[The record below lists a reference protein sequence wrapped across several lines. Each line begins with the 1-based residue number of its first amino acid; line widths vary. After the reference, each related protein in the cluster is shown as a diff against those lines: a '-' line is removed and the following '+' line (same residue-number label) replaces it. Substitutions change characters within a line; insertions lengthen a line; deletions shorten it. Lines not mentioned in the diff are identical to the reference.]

1 MMDFKTDNYILF
13 LVLFIGI
20 GIGTVFSLGYTV
32 TQIDNLE
39 EELGQNQQTVTIN
52 NSSEESLTELFSEV
66 EESVVAIDA
75 FEDREGQG
83 SGFVYREDGYIVTN
97 YHVVGESETVE
108 VTFTDGLTE
117 SAEVL
122 GTDPYTDLAVLK
134 VDRENL
140 NPLQLGNL
148 EDVEVGQKAV
158 AIGNPFGFQSSMT
171 TGIISQTD
179 RLLPVQGRFSIP
191 NILQTDAAINPGN
204 SGGPLMN
211 TRGEVV
217 GVNTAIETD
226 TGVFSGV
233 GFAISAES
241 VERVIPELIEDGSYQ
256 HAWLGV
262 SGVDV
267 GPDIAEEMDLEEN
280 TGFLVVDVVEG
291 GPTEDSLEQ
300 SENVVEINGQ
310 EIAVGGDV
318 IIGIGDQEV
327 RGIED
332 ILVYLARY
340 TEAGD
345 EIELTVLR
353 EGEEVTVEVEL
364 DPRPEINGES
374 TVE

>member
-1 MMDFKTDNYILF
+1 MDFKTDNYTVF

-20 GIGTVFSLGYTV
+20 GIGTVFSLGYTLN
-32 TQIDNLE
+32 QIDTLE
-39 EELGQNQQTVTIN
+39 EELSQNQQTVTIN
-52 NSSEESLTELFSEV
+52 NGSGESLTELFNQV

-97 YHVVGESETVE
+97 YHVVGNSETVE

-117 SAEVL
+117 NAEVL
-122 GTDPYTDLAVLK
+122 GTDLYTDLAVLK
-134 VDRENL
+134 VDRDDL
-140 NPLQLGNL
+140 RPLQLGNL

-179 RLLPVQGRFSIP
+179 RLLPVQGGFSIP

-211 TRGEVV
+211 AQGEVV

-241 VERVIPELIEDGSYQ
+241 VERVVPRLIEEGSYQ

-267 GPDIAEEMDLEEN
+267 GPDIAEEMGLEEN
-280 TGFLVVDVVEG
+280 TGFLVIDVVEG
-291 GPTEDSLEQ
+291 GPSEDILKQ

-310 EIAVGGDV
+310 EIAVGGDI

-332 ILVYLARY
+332 ILVYLARN

-353 EGEEVTVEVEL
+353 DGEEITVEVEL

>member
-1 MMDFKTDNYILF
+1 
-13 LVLFIGI
+13 
-20 GIGTVFSLGYTV
+20 
-32 TQIDNLE
+32 
-39 EELGQNQQTVTIN
+39 
-52 NSSEESLTELFSEV
+52 
-66 EESVVAIDA
+66 
-75 FEDREGQG
+75 
-83 SGFVYREDGYIVTN
+83 
-97 YHVVGESETVE
+97 
-108 VTFTDGLTE
+108 
-117 SAEVL
+117 
-122 GTDPYTDLAVLK
+122 
-134 VDRENL
+134 
-140 NPLQLGNL
+140 
-148 EDVEVGQKAV
+148 
-158 AIGNPFGFQSSMT
+158 
-171 TGIISQTD
+171 
-179 RLLPVQGRFSIP
+179 
-191 NILQTDAAINPGN
+191 
-204 SGGPLMN
+204 MN
-211 TRGEVV
+211 ARGEVV

-241 VERVIPELIEDGSYQ
+241 VERVIPELIEEGSYQ

-267 GPDIAEEMDLEEN
+267 GPDIAEEMGLEEN
-280 TGFLVVDVVEG
+280 TGFLVIDVVEG
-291 GPTEDSLEQ
+291 GPTEDILEQ

-332 ILVYLARY
+332 ILVYLARN

-353 EGEEVTVEVEL
+353 DGEEITVEVEL

>member
-1 MMDFKTDNYILF
+1 MDFKTDNYTVF

-20 GIGTVFSLGYTV
+20 GIGTVFSLGYTLN
-32 TQIDNLE
+32 QIDTLE
-39 EELGQNQQTVTIN
+39 EELSQNQQTVTIN
-52 NSSEESLTELFSEV
+52 NSSGESLTELFSQV

-97 YHVVGESETVE
+97 YHVVGNSETVE

-117 SAEVL
+117 NAEVL

-134 VDRENL
+134 VDRDDL
-140 NPLQLGNL
+140 RPLQLGNL

-179 RLLPVQGRFSIP
+179 RLLPVQGGFSIP

-211 TRGEVV
+211 AQGEVV

-241 VERVIPELIEDGSYQ
+241 VERVVPQLIEEGSYQ

-267 GPDIAEEMDLEEN
+267 GPDIAEEMGLEEN

-291 GPTEDSLEQ
+291 GPSEEILEQ

-332 ILVYLARY
+332 ILVYLARH

-345 EIELTVLR
+345 EIEITVLR
-353 EGEEVTVEVEL
+353 DGEEVTVEVEL

>member
-1 MMDFKTDNYILF
+1 MDFKTDNYILF

-179 RLLPVQGRFSIP
+179 RLLPVQGGFSIP

-211 TRGEVV
+211 TQGEVV

>member
-1 MMDFKTDNYILF
+1 MDFKTDNYTVF

-20 GIGTVFSLGYTV
+20 GIGTVFSLGYTLN
-32 TQIDNLE
+32 QIDTLE
-39 EELGQNQQTVTIN
+39 EELSQNQQTVTIN
-52 NSSEESLTELFSEV
+52 NGSGESLTELFNQV

-97 YHVVGESETVE
+97 YHVVGNSETVE

-117 SAEVL
+117 NAEVL
-122 GTDPYTDLAVLK
+122 GTDLYTDLAVLK
-134 VDRENL
+134 VDRDDL
-140 NPLQLGNL
+140 RPLQLGNL

-179 RLLPVQGRFSIP
+179 RLLPVQGGFSIP

-211 TRGEVV
+211 AQGEVV

-241 VERVIPELIEDGSYQ
+241 VERVVPRLIEEGSYQ

-267 GPDIAEEMDLEEN
+267 GPDIAEEMNLEEN

-291 GPTEDSLEQ
+291 GPTEDILEQ

-332 ILVYLARY
+332 ILVYLARN

-353 EGEEVTVEVEL
+353 DGEEITVEVEL

>member
-1 MMDFKTDNYILF
+1 MDFKTDNYTVF

-20 GIGTVFSLGYTV
+20 GIGTVFSLGYTLN
-32 TQIDNLE
+32 QIDTLE
-39 EELGQNQQTVTIN
+39 EELSQNQQTVTIN
-52 NSSEESLTELFSEV
+52 NSSGESLTELFNEV

-75 FEDREGQG
+75 FEDLEGQG

-97 YHVVGESETVE
+97 YHVVGNSETVE

-117 SAEVL
+117 NAEVL

-134 VDRENL
+134 VDRDDL
-140 NPLQLGNL
+140 QPLQLGNL
-148 EDVEVGQKAV
+148 EEVEVGQKAV

-179 RLLPVQGRFSIP
+179 RLLPVQGGFSIP

-211 TRGEVV
+211 ARGEVV

-241 VERVIPELIEDGSYQ
+241 VERVIPELIEEGSYQ

-267 GPDIAEEMDLEEN
+267 GPDIAEEMGLEEN
-280 TGFLVVDVVEG
+280 TGFLVIDVVEG
-291 GPTEDSLEQ
+291 GPSEDILKQ

-310 EIAVGGDV
+310 EIAVGGDI

-332 ILVYLARY
+332 ILVYLARN

-353 EGEEVTVEVEL
+353 DGEEITVEVEL

>member
-1 MMDFKTDNYILF
+1 MDFKTDNYILF

-39 EELGQNQQTVTIN
+39 GELGQNQQTVTIN

-179 RLLPVQGRFSIP
+179 RLLPVQGGFSIP

-211 TRGEVV
+211 TQGEVV

>member
-1 MMDFKTDNYILF
+1 MDFKTDNYTVF

-20 GIGTVFSLGYTV
+20 GIGTVFSLGYTLN
-32 TQIDNLE
+32 QIDTLE
-39 EELGQNQQTVTIN
+39 EELSQNQQTVTIN
-52 NSSEESLTELFSEV
+52 NGSGESLTELFNQV

-97 YHVVGESETVE
+97 YHVVGNSETVE

-117 SAEVL
+117 NAEVL

-134 VDRENL
+134 VDRDDL
-140 NPLQLGNL
+140 RPLQLGNL

-179 RLLPVQGRFSIP
+179 RLLPVQGGFSIP

-211 TRGEVV
+211 AQGEVV

-241 VERVIPELIEDGSYQ
+241 VERVVPRLIEEGSYQ

-267 GPDIAEEMDLEEN
+267 GPDIAEEMNLEEN

-291 GPTEDSLEQ
+291 GPTEDILEQ

-332 ILVYLARY
+332 ILVYLARN

-353 EGEEVTVEVEL
+353 DGEEITVEVEL